1 MNPVIFIILAVITV
15 GSALMVIISRNPVNS
30 ILFLLLAFFGL
41 ASFYVTL
48 GAQFIAA
55 VQLIVYAG
63 AILVL
68 FLFVVM
74 LLNVGRIEERN
85 PAFMKALGV
94 VTGGVLFLLILNIV
108 SGARITENPGLEL
121 VPTASLS
128 EILFTKYLLPFELA
142 GVLLTV
148 ALVGAVVLVKR
159 KAN

>member
-1 MNPVIFIILAVITV
+1 MNPVIFTILAVITV

-30 ILFLLLAFFGL
+30 ILFLLLAFFAL

-48 GAQFIAA
+48 GAQFLAA

-74 LLNVGRIEERN
+74 LLNVGKIEERS
-85 PAFMKALGV
+85 PAFMRALGV
-94 VTGGVLFLLILNIV
+94 VTGGALFLLILNIV
-108 SGARITENPGLEL
+108 SGAKVTENPGAEL
-121 VPTASLS
+121 VPTSTLS

-148 ALVGAVVLVKR
+148 ALIGAVVLVKR